1 MNYRKM
7 TVTIL
12 GMIFIV
18 YLILIVSV
26 DLFYYYKLSRFPAHG
41 SDRTV
46 QIAVS
51 HGSIRYASNREAA
64 FKDSIL
70 RLWPLLFVL
79 FFTAAFLGIRWQ
91 LFTFPPIK
99 K

>member
-7 TVTIL
+7 TVTVL
-12 GMIFIV
+12 GIMFIV
-18 YLILIVSV
+18 YLILIVTV
-26 DLFYYYKLSRFPAHG
+26 DLFYYYKLPRFPDQG

-46 QIAVS
+46 QIVVS
-51 HGSIRYASNREAA
+51 HGSIRYASDREAA

-91 LFTFPPIK
+91 LFAFPPVK